1 MKCPTC
7 GKSLWFVRDACVFC
21 KTKLTA
27 PPRPKSVTVVSW
39 LVIISGV
46 GTAFFLSTPAA
57 REFMAKAREQHPITS
72 IITYLDVAL
81 RMICGTLMLRGVNW
95 ARWTLGLVLGYGVVS
110 HLGSASRN
118 LAPAYLGQLVWF
130 AVVVY
135 YLFRPAAK
143 AFFTGSASVV
153 LKLPEGQARCNE
165 CGELFAA
172 NDMIRHGSLHVCA
185 ACKPRF
191 MQKLSEGAQ
200 ANGMAKPG
208 S

>member
-1 MKCPTC
+1 MKCPNC
-7 GKSLWFVRDACVFC
+7 GKSLWFVRDTCVFC
-21 KTKLTA
+21 KTRLTA
-27 PPRPKSVTVVSW
+27 PPRPRSVTVISW

-46 GTAFFLSTPAA
+46 GTAFILWAA
-57 REFMAKAREQHPITS
+57 RESVAKTMAQHPITGILS
-72 IITYLDVAL
+72 YLDAAL
-81 RMICGTLMLRGVNW
+81 RMICGTLTLRGVNW
-95 ARWTLGLVLGYGVVS
+95 ARWTLGLVLGYDVVS

-118 LAPAYLGQLVWF
+118 LVPAYLGQLVWF
-130 AVVVY
+130 AVIVY

-153 LKLPEGQARCNE
+153 LTLPEGQARCNE
-165 CGELFAA
+165 CGQLFAA

-191 MQKLSEGAQ
+191 MQKLSEGAK